1 MYKHRPKKIQN
12 KIFIILSRLFTNN
25 NKGYIMEEIKFIVEK
40 DVNGGFFAKAMNYS
54 IFTQGDTIEELK
66 LNIKDSI
73 LCHFD
78 DIQMPKKARL
88 SFISEEELA
97 LV

>member
-1 MYKHRPKKIQN
+1 MNY
-12 KIFIILSRLFTNN
+12 N
-25 NKGYIMEEIKFIVEK
+25 NKGYKMEEINFIVEK
-40 DVNGGFFAKAMNYS
+40 DINGGFFAKATNYS

-78 DIQMPKKARL
+78 DIQIPKKAKL
-88 SFISEEELA
+88 SFISEEEFA